1 MSVTVL
7 LGLYYLVLQL
17 IALSYLSCL
26 LYRIMPERVVEYN
39 LIIFTYPG
47 LGTTALIDIV
57 ESNDS
62 KRYYN

>member
-17 IALSYLSCL
+17 VALSYLSCL

-39 LIIFTYPG
+39 LVVFAYPG

-57 ESNDS
+57 GSNDS
-62 KRYYN
+62 ERYYN